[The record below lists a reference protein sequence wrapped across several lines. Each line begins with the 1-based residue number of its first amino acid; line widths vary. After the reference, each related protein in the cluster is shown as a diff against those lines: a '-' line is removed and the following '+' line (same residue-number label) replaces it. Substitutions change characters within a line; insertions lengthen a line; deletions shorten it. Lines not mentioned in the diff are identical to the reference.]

1 MFATYTQAMNAAK
14 KQYGPAYKEAVDFEK
29 IDGQWSVQVKQI
41 EQPIQN
47 DVALTIER
55 EGEFRFPKGE
65 DFEQIEA
72 QEIDPEADDRAFVAA
87 AQAEADRQATQAQIT
102 DAPGKGKKECVHVST
117 VEKPTKRVW
126 AIADEMIAEAE
137 EAGET
142 KPTRAEIQDECVR
155 RGIAS
160 GTARTQYQAWKKAN
174 DNDRVNA
181 ASAAA
186 ASAKFNH
193 G

>member
-1 MFATYTQAMNAAK
+1 MFATYMQAMNAAK

-102 DAPGKGKKECVHVST
+102 DAPGKGKKEWVHVST

>member
-1 MFATYTQAMNAAK
+1 MFATYMQAMNAAK
-14 KQYGPAYKEAVDFEK
+14 KQYGPAYKESVDFEK

-102 DAPGKGKKECVHVST
+102 DAPGKGKKEWVHVST